1 MNRRHLENTVL
12 DDLEQRNQ
20 LRQALA
26 KLPSDYERMVM
37 ILYMLGFT
45 QVEIAG
51 VYGVTKQAIQQKV
64 KRFKRLVRE
73 LNE

>member
-1 MNRRHLENTVL
+1 MSYRRLENKVL
-12 DDLEQRNQ
+12 DDLEQHNQ

-26 KLPSDYERMVM
+26 TLPSNYERMIV

-64 KRFKRLVRE
+64 KRFKRLAE
-73 LNE
+73 KLNE